1 LKMMV
6 LDDRKWTL
14 HGQNLSFGCFSWRF
28 NASAHYSKC
37 IGSGSSLGAAVVGEA
52 SSSSHESWRSIAL
65 WESQSLFSSD
75 MAKNRRRKLLQEALS
90 CSVKS
95 PYLFIT
101 IYGLISSSP
110 FTHQK
115 KCWGY
120 VILDEGK
127 YLALSHIANLF
138 DMLSLTFFIDTR
150 LKIRH
155 ANKSAAILERDA

>member
-1 LKMMV
+1 MFCQEV
-6 LDDRKWTL
+6 
-14 HGQNLSFGCFSWRF
+14 
-28 NASAHYSKC
+28 
-37 IGSGSSLGAAVVGEA
+37 AV
-52 SSSSHESWRSIAL
+52 
-65 WESQSLFSSD
+65 
-75 MAKNRRRKLLQEALS
+75 
-90 CSVKS
+90 
-95 PYLFIT
+95 PFIT
-101 IYGLISSSP
+101 MYGLILSSP

-120 VILDEGK
+120 VILDKGK